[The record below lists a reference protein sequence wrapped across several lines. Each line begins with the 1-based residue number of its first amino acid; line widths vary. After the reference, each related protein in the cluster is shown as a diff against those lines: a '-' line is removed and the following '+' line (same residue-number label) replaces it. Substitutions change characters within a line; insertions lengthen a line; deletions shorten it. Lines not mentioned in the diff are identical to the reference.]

1 MSVSVDFGRTS
12 SDYAK
17 YRAGFPDSFFTRLE
31 QDGVLRPGLRALDL
45 GTGTGTIA
53 RGLAR
58 RGCEVV
64 ALDVSA
70 PQLDAARQLARDEG
84 LAVEFREGRAED
96 TGLPSAS
103 FDRVFAGQCWH
114 WFDRAAAA
122 REAFRVLRPGGRLI
136 IAHFDFLA
144 LPGNVVEATE
154 TLMEGFSPRDLLPV
168 DRYGHAVG
176 IYPAWFLDVG
186 LAGFQ
191 AVTSFSF
198 DSPTPYTHVG
208 WRGRMRANARI
219 GASLPPDAVARFE
232 AALTALLAER
242 FPHEPM
248 SVPHRVFALVAER
261 P

>member
-1 MSVSVDFGRTS
+1 MAVDFGRTS

-17 YRAGFPDSFFTRLE
+17 YRAGFPDAFFTRLE
-31 QDGVLRPGLRALDL
+31 QDGVLRSGLSALDL

-58 RGCEVV
+58 RGMDVT

-70 PQLDAARQLARDEG
+70 PQLDAARRLARDDG
-84 LAVEFREGRAED
+84 LTVDFRVASAEE
-96 TGLPSAS
+96 TGLPSGS

-114 WFDRAAAA
+114 WFNRPVAA
-122 REAFRVLRPGGRLI
+122 REVLRLLRPGGRLI
-136 IAHFDFLA
+136 IACFDWLS

-154 TLMEGFSPRDLLPV
+154 ALMEGFSPRDNLDI
-168 DRYGHAVG
+168 DRFGHGVG
-176 IYPAWFLDVG
+176 VYPEWFRDVA

-191 AVTSFSF
+191 AVTSFTF
-198 DSPTPYTHVG
+198 DSPTPYTHEA
-208 WRGRMRANARI
+208 WRGRIRANARI
-219 GASLPPDAVARFE
+219 GALLPSKEVARFD
-232 AALTALLAER
+232 AALGALLAER
-242 FPHEPM
+242 FPVEPL